1 MKNPSTTKKY
11 APFIHELGKAITEAE
26 TLQVSDC
33 MEWRRREVLKR
44 LQQIQHIVFD
54 IESAEAFIGTAP
66 GWRDKQYEHITGK
79 LSAEFTRLNKQDTNA
94 PNNLQIKTG
103 HVIHKVV
110 ASASC
115 RAYIF
120 EYK

>member
-1 MKNPSTTKKY
+1 MKNPSTTKKV
-11 APFIHELGKAITEAE
+11 ALFIQELGKAITEAD

-54 IESAEAFIGTAP
+54 IESAEAFIGSAP
-66 GWRDKQYEHITGK
+66 GWRDKQYDHITEK
-79 LSAEFTRLNKQDTNA
+79 LSAAFTRIIKQHTNA
-94 PNNLQIKTG
+94 NNNRPIRTG
-103 HVIHKVV
+103 TVVHKVV
-110 ASASC
+110 SGAHS

-120 EYK
+120 KYE